1 MLGAHVQIAR
11 STDEALR
18 EVDRSNPDA
27 VVTDTTRESEPAACL
42 TLIAELRRRGVESPV
57 FVYVMNLDPQLG
69 VPHGASAITNRP
81 DELIA
86 HLVRTLST

>member
-1 MLGAHVQIAR
+1 MLGADVQIAR

-18 EVDRSNPDA
+18 EVDRSIFDA
-27 VVTDTTRESEPAACL
+27 VVTDMTRESEPAAGL